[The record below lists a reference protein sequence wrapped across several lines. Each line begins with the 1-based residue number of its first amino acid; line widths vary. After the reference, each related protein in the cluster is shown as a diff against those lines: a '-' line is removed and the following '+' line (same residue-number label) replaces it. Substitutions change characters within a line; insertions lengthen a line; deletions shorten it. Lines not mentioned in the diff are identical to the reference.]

1 MRNSGGIA
9 PSWVVIQ
16 GLGTVLIGFF
26 LLVADDREP
35 WIWAGYAV
43 SAAAWL
49 GFVALLGRRPR
60 LAVPMLGVSTVAA
73 AALAGPAAGMT
84 ATIITSITIGRFAG
98 LTTASGRLITA
109 VAGLD
114 LVLVCGGCLLW
125 DRPAW
130 DTGGATAAVLISALC
145 GLNRRQTDL
154 RVVETEQLLEQT
166 RRAHAEHA
174 RAAALDERTRIAREV
189 HDVLAHSLGAL
200 GVQLEL
206 AEALLAERDDREAAL
221 VTIRRSRRLAVD
233 GLGEAREAVAAL
245 RQDLPSLPEA
255 VRRLV
260 EVHRRDRGPIELE
273 LCGEVIAVPSVATVA
288 LTAVT
293 REALTNAAKHAPGV
307 PVGVVLSAGEQCV
320 RLEVS
325 NHVPHAPARSGGFGL
340 TGMRERLELAGGT
353 LNAGPDG
360 GDRWLVTAELRR

>member
-1 MRNSGGIA
+1 MKFSGGIA

-16 GLGTVLIGFF
+16 GVGTVLIAFF
-26 LLVADDREP
+26 LVVAEDCDP

-49 GFVALLGRRPR
+49 VFVATIGRRPR
-60 LAVPMLGVSTVAA
+60 IAVPALIASTVTA

-84 ATIITSITIGRFAG
+84 ATIITLLTIGRFAG
-98 LTTASGRLITA
+98 LTVASGRLIGVV
-109 VAGLD
+109 VAAD

-125 DRPAW
+125 DRTAW
-130 DTGGATAAVLISALC
+130 DVGGATAAVAVSALC
-145 GLNRRQTDL
+145 GLSRRQTDF
-154 RVVETEQLLEQT
+154 RVVQTEQLLEQT

-174 RAAALDERTRIAREV
+174 RAAALDERTRIAREI

-221 VTIRRSRRLAVD
+221 TTIRRARRLAVD

-255 VRRLV
+255 VTRLV
-260 EVHRRDRGPIELE
+260 EVHRRDRGPVELD
-273 LCGEVIAVPSVATVA
+273 LCGEVAVPTVAAVA
-288 LTAVT
+288 LTAVA
-293 REALTNAAKHAPGV
+293 REALTNAAKHAPGT
-307 PVGVVLSAGEQCV
+307 PVAVELRAGDQGV
-320 RLEVS
+320 RLQVA
-325 NHVPHAPARSGGFGL
+325 NDLPDGPARGTGFGL

-360 GDRWLVTAELRR
+360 GDRWLVTAEVRR